1 MQNSVIA
8 RTTAAVTTVL
18 LVSKFTG
25 FLRDVALAYAFGTSV
40 ESDAFVLAQSV
51 LSIFSYL
58 LFIALGIAFIPVFLK
73 LKLSNDESELDAFVD
88 STYSVAGTIIFFACI
103 LGFLG
108 ADILIFLLA
117 PGFSGEAHRLGVDLT
132 RIIMPAVLFSFLS
145 TIQGQQLRGN
155 NIFMPSA
162 FLAYPLNFSLI
173 LSFLFLAPVWG
184 IRSAALAYVAGTV
197 LQVFMLHPFVKKL
210 GYRFHYRFDP
220 RNSGLRKILVLT
232 LPIMMGNTI
241 QTIDVL
247 VNRMLA
253 SGLEE
258 GSIAALNYSNK
269 LAIFVVGV
277 VSLGAGTVCY
287 TKMSELSASGEI
299 DEFKEF
305 LGSVVNLLNVIVVPA
320 AVGMM
325 ALNVPITRFV
335 FEYGAFDSRSS
346 QMTSATLWFYSVGLV
361 GFVLRD
367 IITRAFYALND
378 AKTPMVNG
386 GIAVVAGIV
395 CNFIFIRFLG
405 VGGLALATS
414 VSGILGT
421 LLLLLSLRKK
431 LSGIGL
437 AEIGKTFLK
446 ACVSA
451 LLMGVSVHTLYS
463 ALYGMTG
470 NLPAALLGSVFCGI
484 LIYGMLI
491 FLFNVKEVRSLA
503 ARLRHR
509 SEK

>member
-1 MQNSVIA
+1 
-8 RTTAAVTTVL
+8 
-18 LVSKFTG
+18 
-25 FLRDVALAYAFGTSV
+25 
-40 ESDAFVLAQSV
+40 
-51 LSIFSYL
+51 
-58 LFIALGIAFIPVFLK
+58 
-73 LKLSNDESELDAFVD
+73 
-88 STYSVAGTIIFFACI
+88 
-103 LGFLG
+103 
-108 ADILIFLLA
+108 
-117 PGFSGEAHRLGVDLT
+117 
-132 RIIMPAVLFSFLS
+132 
-145 TIQGQQLRGN
+145 
-155 NIFMPSA
+155 
-162 FLAYPLNFSLI
+162 
-173 LSFLFLAPVWG
+173 
-184 IRSAALAYVAGTV
+184 
-197 LQVFMLHPFVKKL
+197 MLHPFVKKL

-232 LPIMMGNTI
+232 FPIMLGNTI

-269 LAIFVVGV
+269 LAIFIVGV

-287 TKMSELSASGEI
+287 TKMSELSASGEM
-299 DEFKEF
+299 DEFKKF
-305 LGSVVNLLNVIVVPA
+305 LRSVVNLLNVIVVPA

-346 QMTSATLWFYSVGLV
+346 QMTSVTLLFYSVGLV

-386 GIAVVAGIV
+386 GIAVSVGIA
-395 CNFIFIRFLG
+395 CNFIFVRFLG

-421 LLLLLSLRKK
+421 LLLLFSLRNK
-431 LSGIGL
+431 LGSIGL
-437 AEIGKTFLK
+437 TEMGITFLK
-446 ACVSA
+446 ACISA
-451 LLMGVSVHTLYS
+451 IIMGFAVHIQYS

-470 NLPAALLGSVFCGI
+470 SLPAALFISVFCGI
-484 LIYGMLI
+484 LIYAVLI
-491 FLFNVKEVRSLA
+491 LLLNVREARDLA
-503 ARLRHR
+503 ARLKRGR
-509 SEK
+509 EK